1 MSKKTKNV
9 KRYLRFQKKIKFI
22 LHDNKMHF
30 LLKHH
35 YDHCGRVLTY
45 ILYFIVY
52 WTNDRKIIKK
62 ILQFKDEWI
71 LLFTKFYQNKKIQK
85 IFTLINNNPQEFD
98 INNIKMFDEIKSFIK
113 MLIFFIKK
121 QQIQLLVSDDK
132 TYNIIFLSLR
142 YLFYNSAISKISQPI
157 NKILIDLDY
166 DKKYIITLNNIT
178 LFANAKNCILHSC
191 GNKVSDLISF
201 LFGCSN
207 ELFK

>member
-22 LHDNKMHF
+22 LHDNRMHF

-35 YDHCGRVLTY
+35 YDRCGRVLTY

-85 IFTLINNNPQEFD
+85 IFALINNNPQAFN
-98 INNIKMFDEIKSFIK
+98 INNIKMFDEIKPFIE

-121 QQIQLLVSDDK
+121 QQIQLLISNNK

-142 YLFYNSAISKISQPI
+142 YLIYNSAISKISQPI
-157 NKILIDLDY
+157 NKILVDLDY

-178 LFANAKNCILHSC
+178 L
-191 GNKVSDLISF
+191 
-201 LFGCSN
+201 
-207 ELFK
+207 